1 MALRRYRWD
10 AAAESFQLT
19 GLRLPEARATPLRL
33 DGSAGLRFH
42 DVNGDGWEDVVLGNE
57 VTEAP
62 GAEQCF
68 ATTYV
73 VRRFADAEGVS
84 GFLVSPGLCG
94 SSESQVEGQQRGGI
108 LPLPPGLGRLAVHH
122 ARTAGGRAW
131 APARF
136 PHDGAARPRNS
147 RYFS

>member
-1 MALRRYRWD
+1 MCAVHNYSNESRITKSAAVVELYTCRGLSACFRIPAL
-10 AAAESFQLT
+10 
-19 GLRLPEARATPLRL
+19 
-33 DGSAGLRFH
+33 H

-147 RYFS
+147 RYFSYY